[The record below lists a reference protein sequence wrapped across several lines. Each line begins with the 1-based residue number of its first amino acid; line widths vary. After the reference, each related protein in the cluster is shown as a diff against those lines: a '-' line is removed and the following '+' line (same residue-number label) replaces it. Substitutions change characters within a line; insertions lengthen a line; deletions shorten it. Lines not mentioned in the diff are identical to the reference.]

1 MIRLTMDQGSAAW
14 MQARL
19 GIPTSSRFDEL
30 LTPKTM
36 KFSASST
43 KYAWE
48 LLAEQITGHPV
59 TDVSSGFLTRGNVQ
73 ELKAI
78 QWYEMRHD
86 VDTEEIG
93 FIMRDDRRVGCS
105 PDRLVGTD
113 GILEVKV
120 PKITNHIGYLLD
132 DEGISYKCQRQGQLW
147 LTEREWSDGLSYCPG
162 LPNALVRTYRDEAFI
177 KALAAAV
184 DQFNGMLD
192 EMKLKLQ
199 TKGLFA
205 GVRIPDLKIA

>member
-1 MIRLTMDQGSAAW
+1 
-14 MQARL
+14 
-19 GIPTSSRFDEL
+19 
-30 LTPKTM
+30 
-36 KFSASST
+36 
-43 KYAWE
+43 
-48 LLAEQITGHPV
+48 
-59 TDVSSGFLTRGNVQ
+59 
-73 ELKAI
+73 
-78 QWYEMRHD
+78 
-86 VDTEEIG
+86 
-93 FIMRDDRRVGCS
+93 
-105 PDRLVGTD
+105 
-113 GILEVKV
+113 
-120 PKITNHIGYLLD
+120 LD

-199 TKGLFA
+199 TKGLFT